1 MIRGVLDGNWCRS
14 EWADAKGICT
24 PRCRLL
30 SDELGLPPERISK
43 NGPGSELLF
52 GRLREDQ
59 EETAKEEKQHA

>member
-1 MIRGVLDGNWCRS
+1 MGRCQGGF
-14 EWADAKGICT
+14 CT
-24 PRCRLL
+24 PKIIRLL